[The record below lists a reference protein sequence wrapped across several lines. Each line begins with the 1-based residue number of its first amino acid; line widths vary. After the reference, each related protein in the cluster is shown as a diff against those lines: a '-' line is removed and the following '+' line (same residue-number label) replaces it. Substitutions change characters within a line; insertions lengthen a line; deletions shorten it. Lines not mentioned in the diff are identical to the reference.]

1 MPQGFFGG
9 QERIFEFS
17 PRQKFWG
24 LKAKKKAPDF

>member
-17 PRQKFWG
+17 PSLKFQG